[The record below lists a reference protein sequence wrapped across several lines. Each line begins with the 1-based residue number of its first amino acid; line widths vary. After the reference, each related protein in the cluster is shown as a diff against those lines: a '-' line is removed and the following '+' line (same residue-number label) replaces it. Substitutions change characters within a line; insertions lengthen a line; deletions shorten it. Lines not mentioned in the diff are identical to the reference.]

1 MKLGDSLGRSR
12 RGRKKQRVPATPDAT
27 TEESGA
33 ADDTTAA
40 QGHVATDHD
49 AAGLTEEKREPGSGG
64 ASATP
69 GGVSGPR
76 WPGLFPRLTGRS
88 LAASVVGLA
97 LVGWFFGYTVATRLV
112 FPAPPPRTDLA
123 DVPDLRGLGIASAT
137 ERLTGAGLDMGG
149 VDSLQHPTVAAGV
162 VLGQSPLPGQVATP
176 DQSVRVTISMGPQM
190 RSVPDVRRLDRERA
204 RVVLETSGFVVSY
217 DTAEAEEPR
226 GRVIDVS
233 PSPDNV
239 VALPAEVTI
248 VVSTGP
254 PVIAMPFLLGLEQ
267 SEAESVLDSLGLDI
281 ADVEEVFRFGR
292 DQGVVVEQQP
302 AADTELERGGR
313 VRLKVGRRGLG
324 AEQ

>member
-12 RGRKKQRVPATPDAT
+12 RGRKKQRVPTTPDAPR
-27 TEESGA
+27 ESGE

-40 QGHVATDHD
+40 RSHPASDHE
-49 AAGLTEEKREPGSGG
+49 AAGQTDQTFEPGSRG
-64 ASATP
+64 ASATT
-69 GGVSGPR
+69 GGVSAPR
-76 WPGLFPRLTGRS
+76 WPGLFPRLSGRS
-88 LAASVVGLA
+88 LAGSVIGLA

-149 VDSLQHPTVAAGV
+149 VDSLQHPSVAAGV

-217 DTAEAEEPR
+217 DTAEAQEPR
-226 GRVIDVS
+226 GRVIDVF
-233 PSPDNV
+233 PSPDSV
-239 VALPAEVTI
+239 VALPAEVRI

-267 SEAESVLDSLGLDI
+267 SEAESLLDSLGLDV

-324 AEQ
+324 GEQ

>member
-12 RGRKKQRVPATPDAT
+12 RGRKKKETPPVA
-27 TEESGA
+27 GA
-33 ADDTTAA
+33 AAPESVTPA
-40 QGHVATDHD
+40 D
-49 AAGLTEEKREPGSGG
+49 AETSQVQPVDQILPPAD
-64 ASATP
+64 ASASPAGQADKLASRT
-69 GGVSGPR
+69 SSSPR
-76 WPGLFPRLTGRS
+76 TGLFPALNGRS
-88 LAASVVGLA
+88 LAASVVALA
-97 LVGWFFGYTVATRLV
+97 LVGWFFGYVVATRLV
-112 FPAPPPRTDLA
+112 FPAPPPRSDLA

-137 ERLTGAGLDMGG
+137 ERLTGAGLEMGA

-162 VLGQSPLPGQVATP
+162 VLGQSPLAGQVATP
-176 DQSVRVTISMGPQM
+176 EQSVSVTISMGPQL

-226 GRVIDVS
+226 GRVIEVS
-233 PSPDNV
+233 PPPDSV
-239 VALPAEVTI
+239 VALPAEVRI

-254 PVIAMPFLLGLEQ
+254 PVITMPFLLGLEQ
-267 SEAESVLDSLGLDI
+267 SEAESVLDSLGLEV

-313 VRLKVGRRGLG
+313 VRLKVGRRGLEG
-324 AEQ
+324 EQ